1 MQVVAGLERKTE
13 APPVQVVLVVAEMEK
28 ILIPQEILA
37 QSILVVAV
45 VVVDIPRQILQTAE
59 PAAPAS

>member
-45 VVVDIPRQILQTAE
+45 VVVDIPRQILQTAVQ
-59 PAAPAS
+59 AAQAS